1 MVDGT
6 ATAVSPGPLPAA
18 RGPRVPEDHVIV
30 LFGATGDLARRK
42 LLPGMFHLFETGRMP
57 PHFRVIGTSRHELT
71 DEEFRH
77 LAREATAEFGRM
89 PPAGAEWQAFESTLT
104 YVPLADGHE
113 LAEAVHTAEE
123 EIPGTPRRL
132 HYLSVPPSA
141 FESILSMIEAENL
154 AQRARVILEKPFGWD
169 LQSAREL
176 NARLQ
181 RVFSEDQTFR
191 IDHYLGREAVQN
203 ILALRFAN
211 GIFEPVWN
219 RNHVDHVQID
229 VPEKMGIGTRG
240 DFYERTGALRD
251 MLVTHLLQVLGFVAM
266 EPPLSLESGPLRDE
280 KQKVF
285 DSITTLRARDVVRGQ
300 YDGYRSEPGVDPDSQ
315 TETFVAARVQVDS
328 WRWSGVPFFLRTG
341 KRMAESRR
349 LLTIA
354 FRQPPRKM
362 FPVDCNWSAEA
373 FGADHLTFDLG
384 DPGTISLNF
393 LAKVPGPVMQL
404 GEAEMEFRYADAFGG
419 LEHLL
424 EPYERLIHDVM
435 VGEHMFFNTA
445 SGIERLW
452 EVAEPVL
459 EDPPPLEFYEPG
471 TWGPEGAFSLIGP
484 RRWHLPSDH
493 V

>member
-1 MVDGT
+1 
-6 ATAVSPGPLPAA
+6 
-18 RGPRVPEDHVIV
+18 
-30 LFGATGDLARRK
+30 
-42 LLPGMFHLFETGRMP
+42 
-57 PHFRVIGTSRHELT
+57 
-71 DEEFRH
+71 
-77 LAREATAEFGRM
+77 
-89 PPAGAEWQAFESTLT
+89 
-104 YVPLADGHE
+104 
-113 LAEAVHTAEE
+113 
-123 EIPGTPRRL
+123 
-132 HYLSVPPSA
+132 
-141 FESILSMIEAENL
+141 
-154 AQRARVILEKPFGWD
+154 
-169 LQSAREL
+169 
-176 NARLQ
+176 
-181 RVFSEDQTFR
+181 
-191 IDHYLGREAVQN
+191 
-203 ILALRFAN
+203 
-211 GIFEPVWN
+211 
-219 RNHVDHVQID
+219 
-229 VPEKMGIGTRG
+229 
-240 DFYERTGALRD
+240 
-251 MLVTHLLQVLGFVAM
+251 
-266 EPPLSLESGPLRDE
+266 
-280 KQKVF
+280 VF